1 MKKISTSIVSFL
13 FISTAALSWAETSL
27 PVAEI
32 AKPIVTP
39 ANTIDMAKATT
50 PIEKPTTV
58 VTKAHAQSSHS
69 WSYTGQTG
77 PAHWG
82 DLSEKYSTCQSGKN
96 QSPINIDSDAI
107 EADLPAVKFKYN
119 MLTPKNIVN
128 TGHSIQVNMWS
139 GGSINVDNQNFDL
152 KQFHFHTPS
161 ENTINGKH
169 APLEA
174 HFVHLNKAGDI
185 AVVAMLFEPGASD
198 RTLAA
203 LVKSMPN
210 NKGETNKLDS
220 KVLKHMEG
228 EFKSSEYFR
237 FNGSLTTP
245 PCTEGVRWIVM
256 RKPMG
261 ISDSQLLAFQKA
273 LKQPNSRP
281 VQPLNARIVS
291 K

>member
-1 MKKISTSIVSFL
+1 MMKKIITTAIALLLVSSTSL
-13 FISTAALSWAETSL
+13 LLAETDH
-27 PVAEI
+27 
-32 AKPIVTP
+32 KTP
-39 ANTIDMAKATT
+39 
-50 PIEKPTTV
+50 
-58 VTKAHAQSSHS
+58 H
-69 WSYTGQTG
+69 WSYNGETG
-77 PAHWG
+77 AEHWG
-82 DLSEKYSTCQSGKN
+82 DLSPTFSTCKTGKN
-96 QSPINIDSDAI
+96 QSPININSDVV
-107 EADLPAVKFKYN
+107 EADLAAIQFKYT
-119 MLTPKNIVN
+119 MLTADKIVN

-139 GGSINVDNQNFDL
+139 GGSITVDNQVFAL

-203 LVKSMPN
+203 LIQSLPTES
-210 NKGETNKLDS
+210 GQSNKLAS
-220 KVLKHMEG
+220 NALKNMEG
-228 EFKSSEYFR
+228 EFKSSDYFR

-256 RKPMG
+256 RKPMS

-273 LKQPNSRP
+273 LKQPNNRP
-281 VQPLNARIVS
+281 VQPLNARIVT